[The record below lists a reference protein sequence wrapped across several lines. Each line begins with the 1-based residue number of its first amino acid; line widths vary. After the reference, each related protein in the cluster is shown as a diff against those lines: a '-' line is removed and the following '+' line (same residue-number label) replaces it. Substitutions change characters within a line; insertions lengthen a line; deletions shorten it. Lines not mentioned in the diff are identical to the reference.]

1 MTINGATG
9 PAVST
14 PPTAG
19 WDAIGSVSVAVTLV
33 AGTNTIQLGNTAGWA
48 PDLDR
53 IVVN

>member
-1 MTINGATG
+1 LTINGATG

-14 PPTAG
+14 PPTGG
-19 WDAIGSVSVAVTLV
+19 WDAIGSASVAVTLV